1 MHIHYLALELVLR
14 FQRRLDMLP
23 EYMPSE
29 SRKWCWMAQYIYTYS
44 KNIRSNTHNHIIKS
58 LFAMDMDI
66 DLESSPS
73 TAAPSCCSRCK
84 QQCFQDTTSIALT
97 ASHHF
102 LTIFNNNHY
111 IPLHTITYHYYA
123 ATSICS
129 LWILVENCETKCTV
143 TIRDPSTVQE
153 LHFVWTESEELMLEF
168 AEIVPF
174 YGNMGRPQVSLI
186 KICEM
191 PIHWNFGQC

>member
-1 MHIHYLALELVLR
+1 MRPHRFVLCGYWWKTVK
-14 FQRRLDMLP
+14 QSAP
-23 EYMPSE
+23 WPS
-29 SRKWCWMAQYIYTYS
+29 
-44 KNIRSNTHNHIIKS
+44 
-58 LFAMDMDI
+58 
-66 DLESSPS
+66 
-73 TAAPSCCSRCK
+73 
-84 QQCFQDTTSIALT
+84 
-97 ASHHF
+97 
-102 LTIFNNNHY
+102 
-111 IPLHTITYHYYA
+111 
-123 ATSICS
+123 
-129 LWILVENCETKCTV
+129 V